1 MGSSTFYEGTGET
14 TEFEDIL
21 REKGVLPPKEEEK
34 VKALEALVEEAKELR
49 EAERDH
55 LAEKSLDE
63 LGEMEDEYADSRT
76 LDAYRRRRVEQLRL
90 AALRNKFG
98 RVYPLRRDEFS
109 REVTEASRE
118 GMPEKDKAKGRGG
131 GRDDED
137 DEAAEGYA
145 AAGSRAASSVG
156 GAGSGAASAGGEEGE
171 GGVYVVVLLYKAGIP
186 DSRLMEDLFARVAEK
201 HKATKFMK
209 IVADQCIEGYP
220 DRNVPTLLVYYRGE
234 VRANLVGLSQFGGQK
249 ATADCVEWVLSKQ
262 GAVSTELDEDPRKKL
277 DGSGRGG
284 RGGLFG
290 GRGGRGDSDEDDD

>member
-1 MGSSTFYEGTGET
+1 M
-14 TEFEDIL
+14 
-21 REKGVLPPKEEEK
+21 
-34 VKALEALVEEAKELR
+34 
-49 EAERDH
+49 
-55 LAEKSLDE
+55 
-63 LGEMEDEYADSRT
+63 
-76 LDAYRRRRVEQLRL
+76 EQLRL

-201 HKATKFMK
+201 HK
-209 IVADQCIEGYP
+209 
-220 DRNVPTLLVYYRGE
+220 
-234 VRANLVGLSQFGGQK
+234 VRERA
-249 ATADCVEWVLSKQ
+249 A
-262 GAVSTELDEDPRKKL
+262 GASAGTRAAARQQRRLRWHALAPLRHSTVSPR
-277 DGSGRGG
+277 SPAHCRC
-284 RGGLFG
+284 
-290 GRGGRGDSDEDDD
+290 